1 MEKVQNRTSKFFG
14 NFSKFKNFRQ
24 IWLNN
29 SLLCKFFA
37 KLNFLTKHGGMKQ
50 CVYVLIKK
58 SQERGSMETMVEKKR
73 FFLLLILTLI
83 VGYQ

>member
-1 MEKVQNRTSKFFG
+1 MEKVQNRKSKFFG
-14 NFSKFKNFRQ
+14 NFLKFKNFRQ
-24 IWLNN
+24 TWLNN
-29 SLLCKFFA
+29 SLLWKFFDKLDFLA
-37 KLNFLTKHGGMKQ
+37 KHIGMKQ